1 MIYSKLL
8 IKIQIKTRT
17 ACVLSLMLLAG
28 SFSGIAIEDAQAQ
41 SCSGQALFN
50 EALPSGAR
58 WEFCWDNDAS
68 RGLVV
73 TDVFYTP
80 RSSSRRRVAKDL
92 SLAQIHV
99 VTNDNA
105 TRISHAS
112 SGGLGGANMRTLS
125 GADCPGGQTRSADG
139 RSVLCRVVSDVGFG
153 YKFYTEKSRSYA
165 LTLFSVANLS
175 TGTYVTQYRFHDN
188 GAIELSIGNTGVLPS
203 TSSSNPFGW
212 QIDADGSIAAG
223 YVNVYDWRLDLDIG
237 ATGADDFVEE
247 IEAIP
252 SNGRDRKTKAINRL
266 STEAGRNIDSFTK
279 RFWRIR
285 DANTANSDGHP
296 TSYEIEP
303 LNHAHRYTG
312 ADGESWARSDFYV
325 TRFKDCE
332 RLTSGNPTNNCASN
346 IGSFVN
352 SESINGA
359 DVVLWYRHSFYR
371 LPRTEDW
378 RSVKIH
384 WDGFIIMP
392 RDQDSTNP
400 MASVVDVARS
410 GGQS

>member
-1 MIYSKLL
+1 MFYSKLFSNN
-8 IKIQIKTRT
+8 RT
-17 ACVLSLMLLAG
+17 VLLLAVALLVG
-28 SFSGIAIEDAQAQ
+28 SFSSPATKTAHAQ

-50 EALPSGAR
+50 EALPSGSR
-58 WEFCWDNDAS
+58 WEFCWANDGA
-68 RGLVV
+68 RGLVI
-73 TDVFYTP
+73 TDVFFTP
-80 RSSSRRRVAKDL
+80 RASFRRRVAKDL
-92 SLAQIHV
+92 ALAQIHV

-112 SGGLGGANMRTLS
+112 SGGLGGAKMRTLG
-125 GADCPGGQTRSADG
+125 GADCPGGQTRAANG

-153 YKFYTEKSRSYA
+153 YKYYNEKSRSYA
-165 LTLFSVANLS
+165 LTLFSVSNLS

-188 GAIELSIGNTGVLPS
+188 GAIELSVGNTGVLPS
-203 TSSSNPFGW
+203 TDSSNPFGW
-212 QIDADGSIAAG
+212 QIDADGTIAAG

-237 ATGADDFVEE
+237 STGADDFVEE

-252 SNGRDRKTKAINRL
+252 STGRDRKTKAINRL
-266 STEAGRNIDSFTK
+266 STETGRNLDTFTK

-285 DANTANSDGHP
+285 DSNTANSDGHP
-296 TSYEIEP
+296 SSYELEP

-325 TRFKDCE
+325 TRFNDCE

-384 WDGFIIMP
+384 WDGFILVP
-392 RDQDSTNP
+392 RDQSATNP
-400 MASVVDVARS
+400 MADVFDLAGK